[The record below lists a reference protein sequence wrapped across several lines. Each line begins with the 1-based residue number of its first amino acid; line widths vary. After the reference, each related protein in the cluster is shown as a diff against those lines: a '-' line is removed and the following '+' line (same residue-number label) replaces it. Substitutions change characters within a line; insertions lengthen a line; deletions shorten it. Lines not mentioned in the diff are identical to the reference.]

1 MDFLLI
7 QPYLDKLPE
16 LEDLRAIPQ
25 VQELIK
31 KYHPG
36 LVEEKFTEI
45 LEERHQEITT
55 ARTEDEIKNLDF
67 SFDYYLDTVTN
78 ILKEYESEEEKKDR
92 QVLNCLGTIYS
103 KYIGDAIYTRKLIRE
118 FADSITSYN
127 TIEYDIEKGAR
138 IDIDKEI
145 ERIFL
150 EFSSEKSYM
159 IVNSIEQAL
168 FLISN
173 TFFRGSNVLMSL
185 SDSLYLNDKQGIKD
199 ILDMAGANPL
209 HVGYLNKVSKDHYLE
224 YLGEETLAL
233 FTDMMDVEMNSGKL
247 GHEELKQ
254 LNEEMRTLFLTD
266 KVYLATDKAEIT
278 SLGKSLEEII
288 EEKYD
293 FNILDM
299 SKLAGPPQVGI
310 IAADSKLIHELH
322 ANPMSKMLEV
332 SKESKLLLYHVLKAY
347 SEDANEKIYL
357 ESILK
362 TGEDSLRNRNKK
374 VIEKIEEKI
383 GDAAELGFVEG
394 DYLKLSE
401 NSNTATLNRELI
413 SITPKK
419 VNAKQI
425 EKKLRSGDPA
435 VLCWLHEGSLIFNLQ
450 LLEKKDEAKFI
461 EIISNAILDK

>member
-7 QPYLDKLPE
+7 QSYLDKLPE
-16 LEDLRAIPQ
+16 LEDLKGIPQ
-25 VQELIK
+25 IQELIK

-36 LVEEKFTEI
+36 LVEEKLTEI
-45 LEERHQEITT
+45 LEERHTEVTT
-55 ARTEDEIKNLDF
+55 ARTEDEIKTLDF

-78 ILKEYESEEEKKDR
+78 ILKEYESEEEKKDK

-103 KYIGDAIYTRKLIRE
+103 KYIGDSMYTRKLVRE

-145 ERIFL
+145 ERIL
-150 EFSSEKSYM
+150 SEFSSEKSYM
-159 IVNSIEQAL
+159 IVNNIEQAL
-168 FLISN
+168 YLITN
-173 TFFRGSNVLMSL
+173 TFFKECNVLMSL
-185 SDSLYLNDKQGIKD
+185 TDSLFLNDKQGIKD
-199 ILDMAGANPL
+199 IINNAGANPL
-209 HVGYLNKVSKDHYLE
+209 HVGYLNKISKEHYLD
-224 YLGEETLAL
+224 YLGDETLSL

-254 LNEEMRTLFLTD
+254 LNEEMTTLYLTD
-266 KVYLATDKAEIT
+266 KVYLTTKKMEIQNF
-278 SLGKSLEEII
+278 GKSLEEIV
-288 EEKYD
+288 EEKYN

-299 SKLAGPPQVGI
+299 SKLAGLPQVGVI
-310 IAADSKLIHELH
+310 VADSKKIHELH
-322 ANPMSKMLEV
+322 ANPMSKMFEV
-332 SKESKLLLYHVLKAY
+332 SKETKLLLYHILKAY
-347 SEDANEKIYL
+347 AEEANDKIYL

-362 TGEDSLRNRNKK
+362 TSEDSLKTRNKK

-383 GDAAELGFVEG
+383 GNSADLGFVEG

-401 NSNTATLNRELI
+401 NTNSATLTRELI

-435 VLCWLHEGSLIFNLQ
+435 ILCWLHEGSLIFNLQ

-461 EIISNAILDK
+461 DIISEAILKK